1 VHAPDELT
9 AFVRREHPRL
19 VAAMTLLLDDRAVA
33 EEIAQ
38 EALLRAAS
46 RWERVS
52 ELRSPGGWTHRVA
65 VHLATSQL
73 RRRRLE
79 RRARARLAETEA
91 VEAVD
96 SVTAL
101 TVRRALAALSPRDRR
116 LLVLHHVL
124 GWSAVELADHD
135 GGTPEAMRQRLVRA
149 RAALR
154 AELGHVGWS
163 IELGASTTPTPTPAT
178 GAVADDHLR
187 PGDGQRS
194 LDRGQRSL
202 DHDPTA
208 MVSRPRTHAEE
219 HSDVR

>member
-1 VHAPDELT
+1 VHAPDALT

-46 RWERVS
+46 RWERVG

-79 RRARARLAETEA
+79 RRARARLAEPD
-91 VEAVD
+91 VVDAVD
-96 SVTAL
+96 TTTAL
-101 TVRRALAALSPRDRR
+101 TVRRALAELSPRDRR

-154 AELGHVGWS
+154 AELGDGGWTA
-163 IELGASTTPTPTPAT
+163 EGLDDAGPARTTPRPRVGGT
-178 GAVADDHLR
+178 ADERTVH
-187 PGDGQRS
+187 
-194 LDRGQRSL
+194 GQRSL

-208 MVSRPRTHAEE
+208 MVPRPRAHAEE

>member
-1 VHAPDELT
+1 MERRPPDELT

-33 EEIAQ
+33 EEVAQ

-52 ELRSPGGWTHRVA
+52 TLASPGGWTHRVA

-73 RRRRLE
+73 RRRALE
-79 RRARARLAETEA
+79 RRTRSRFRAEE
-91 VEAVD
+91 VEEAVD
-96 SVTAL
+96 SATAL
-101 TVRRALAALSPRDRR
+101 TVRAALAELSERDRR

-124 GWSAVELADHD
+124 GWSAAELADHD

-154 AELGHVGWS
+154 AV
-163 IELGASTTPTPTPAT
+163 LGADLEIDLTSPT
-178 GAVADDHLR
+178 
-187 PGDGQRS
+187 
-194 LDRGQRSL
+194 
-202 DHDPTA
+202 
-208 MVSRPRTHAEE
+208 SRPLAAADRRVTSQERH
-219 HSDVR
+219 HVR